1 MAPEVPAY
9 NITSCCLVSGL
20 LPQCMPLCSY
30 NLKMSDLQNLGQVC
44 QPQMGKNHSYIS
56 PSL

>member
-1 MAPEVPAY
+1 MVPEVPAY

-44 QPQMGKNHSYIS
+44 QPQMGKSIKTKK
-56 PSL
+56 